1 MLQRRKTEAADL
13 RDQAGGPAK
22 RRVNVTE
29 PRDLHALAVEL
40 GCTRGELKVAV
51 EKVGNIVSDLASF
64 LKGETVK
71 STHVEN
77 AQATAALNSLFE
89 R

>member
-1 MLQRRKTEAADL
+1 MLQRRKTEAAEL

-29 PRDLHALAVEL
+29 PRDLQALAVEL
-40 GCTRGELKVAV
+40 GCTRGELKAAV
-51 EKVGNIVSDLASF
+51 EKVGNVVSDLASF
-64 LKGETVK
+64 LKGETLK
-71 STHVEN
+71 FTHVKK